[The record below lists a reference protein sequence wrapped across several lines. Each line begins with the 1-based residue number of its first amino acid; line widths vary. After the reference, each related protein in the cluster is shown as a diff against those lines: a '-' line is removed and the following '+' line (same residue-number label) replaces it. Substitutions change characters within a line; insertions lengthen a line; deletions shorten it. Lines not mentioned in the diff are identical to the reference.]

1 MLAPETVLKFILFSW
16 VVRFNQV
23 CLYKMLLW
31 VPYLSLWWPVSVMSS
46 VHHLHHVYI
55 MSHVYLMLKLNSTKD
70 RLVCV

>member
-31 VPYLSLWWPVSVMSS
+31 VPYLSLWWPVSVMTS
-46 VHHLHHVYI
+46 VRDVQCPSPTSCLYYVSRISYA
-55 MSHVYLMLKLNSTKD
+55 
-70 RLVCV
+70 